1 MYLNYHKAD
10 PNIPDPNYQTKLAAC
25 FDLAAYIPDGE
36 KIKVYSGKEV
46 VEVLP
51 ASESGKGNY
60 ITILPGE
67 RALVRTGLTFDIPA
81 GYSIRLHPRSGMAL
95 KFGLSLAN
103 CEGVVDEDYTY
114 ETKIIMIN
122 TNSQEAVKIY
132 DRDRIAQAEIVEYE
146 QMRLMEV
153 YDKPGTKSDRVGG
166 FGSTGVS

>member
-81 GYSIRLHPRSGMAL
+81 GYSIRLHPGLEWRLNLVSALQTARVWLTRTIPTKPRS
-95 KFGLSLAN
+95 
-103 CEGVVDEDYTY
+103 
-114 ETKIIMIN
+114 
-122 TNSQEAVKIY
+122 
-132 DRDRIAQAEIVEYE
+132 
-146 QMRLMEV
+146 
-153 YDKPGTKSDRVGG
+153 
-166 FGSTGVS
+166 